1 MSQPFQDKSFQT
13 KAIRSNNQFTQE
25 QEHSAAIFLTSSFQF
40 DSAEQAASRFEKK
53 EQGNAVSY
61 THLTLPTKA

>member
-40 DSAEQAASRFEKK
+40 DSA
-53 EQGNAVSY
+53 
-61 THLTLPTKA
+61 